1 MELKARV
8 IVQEERGL
16 DHLVTDCIEDQGVS
30 APDPVNVTI
39 EIEVVNVTVIGKEI
53 VTSIMMIVIEN
64 VSVIETENV
73 IGNVNANENRPLVGE
88 Q

>member
-1 MELKARV
+1 
-8 IVQEERGL
+8 
-16 DHLVTDCIEDQGVS
+16 
-30 APDPVNVTI
+30 
-39 EIEVVNVTVIGKEI
+39 
-53 VTSIMMIVIEN
+53 MMIVIEN